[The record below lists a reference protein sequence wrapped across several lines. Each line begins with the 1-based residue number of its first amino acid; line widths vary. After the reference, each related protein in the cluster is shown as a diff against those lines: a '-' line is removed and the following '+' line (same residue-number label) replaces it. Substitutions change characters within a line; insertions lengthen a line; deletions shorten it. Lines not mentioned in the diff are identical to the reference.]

1 MRDIGEILRD
11 ARTIAVLGMSDSPL
25 RESNRIGLMLREV
38 GYSVYPVN
46 PTIESVE
53 DMKSWPTPADVPV
66 PIDILNVFRNS
77 SHAEEVVDAAIEA
90 KVPLIWF
97 QLETATRQ
105 AIERARGAG
114 IEVIAHHCI
123 AVEVRLR
130 AISIG

>member
-1 MRDIGEILRD
+1 MREIGEILRD

-38 GYSVYPVN
+38 GYTVYPVN

-53 DMKSWPTPADVPV
+53 DMKSLPTPADVPE

-90 KVPLIWF
+90 KVPVIWF
-97 QLETATRQ
+97 QLETATPH
-105 AIERARGAG
+105 AIERARAAG
-114 IEVIAHHCI
+114 IEVVAHHCI

-130 AISIG
+130 AISIA